1 MATTYV
7 SEQDREMY
15 RLLTLKACLKLEL
28 AGMRHSR
35 GAIGPIVREAIGSKT
50 RDKGKLYNELLEYIE
65 DCQDTQGA
73 AEHEEYLRG
82 EFLQFR

>member
-1 MATTYV
+1 MANIYV

-35 GAIGPIVREAIGSKT
+35 GAIGPIVRKAIGSKT

-65 DCQDTQGA
+65 EAQPQT
-73 AEHEEYLRG
+73 EEEALA
-82 EFLQFR
+82 LK

>member
-1 MATTYV
+1 MANIYV

-35 GAIGPIVREAIGSKT
+35 GAIGPIVRKVIGSKT

-65 DCQDTQGA
+65 EAQPQT
-73 AEHEEYLRG
+73 EEEALA
-82 EFLQFR
+82 LK